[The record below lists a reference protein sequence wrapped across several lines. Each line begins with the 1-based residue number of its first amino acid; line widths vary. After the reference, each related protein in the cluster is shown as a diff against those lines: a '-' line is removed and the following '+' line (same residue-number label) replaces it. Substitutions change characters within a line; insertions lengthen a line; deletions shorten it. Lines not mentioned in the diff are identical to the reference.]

1 MAGVSL
7 VTLLPFYRYPL
18 KERGWTQKRGPKHGD
33 SFRGPSS
40 TSRHREI
47 VRAVA
52 VDLRRVTEQQQAK
65 SSSLW
70 AKLCVPQNL
79 PPPAY
84 AYSSN
89 LILAGEVKTRESIV
103 TRLEAWTERK
113 LESLFASLFSDLSDQ
128 TGSTVRTRRLP
139 DASMSRQLRS
149 RFSMLSFVPLSCG
162 PVRRIRTLDVNV
174 RKVGGSSRT
183 IALLSAVVIDDSVS
197 MASTLIPKLT

>member
-18 KERGWTQKRGPKHGD
+18 KERDWTQKRGPKHGD

-40 TSRHREI
+40 TSRHREN

-70 AKLCVPQNL
+70 AKLCVSQNL
-79 PPPAY
+79 PPPAH

-89 LILAGEVKTRESIV
+89 LVLAGEVKTQE
-103 TRLEAWTERK
+103 K
-113 LESLFASLFSDLSDQ
+113 ASLQDWRHELNVNLNHCLLLCSQIYQIRQDPLLDPSFARSLH
-128 TGSTVRTRRLP
+128 V
-139 DASMSRQLRS
+139 ASA
-149 RFSMLSFVPLSCG
+149 
-162 PVRRIRTLDVNV
+162 PVQVLHALFCSIIMW
-174 RKVGGSSRT
+174 SSKE
-183 IALLSAVVIDDSVS
+183 D
-197 MASTLIPKLT
+197 